1 MDKVVLIGG
10 QCGHGKT
17 TTVNRLLGVNWHT
30 DPVYTGTLLPY
41 MKCYEVQDGDTYECE
56 LIPRIEKRVATKIS
70 LLHFNDSEDFP
81 AMTQELSETVSWQ
94 PDGDPYPSDRQ
105 LYPEVSS
112 LTFVDLM
119 GIGENLLQE
128 QYYKEVY
135 REFAHQATDVLWISD
150 ITRRA
155 YGQDASLLKD
165 LKNDFPKLE
174 RFVICLNK
182 VDIFA
187 LQKGQTSME
196 TLTEWQIEEIKQKCS
211 NVSEE
216 FRSFMPEASF
226 EVLFYSAVTG
236 FNFQSLND
244 MFFVNCN
251 D

>member
-1 MDKVVLIGG
+1 MEKFVLIGG

-56 LIPRIEKRVATKIS
+56 LIPRIEKRVVTKIS
-70 LLHFNDSEDFP
+70 LLHFNDSESLP
-81 AMTQELSETVSWQ
+81 AMTQELSETVNWL
-94 PDGDPYPSDRQ
+94 PDEEPYPSDRQ

-119 GIGENLLQE
+119 GIGESLLQE

-135 REFAHQATDVLWISD
+135 REFAHKATDVMWISD

-155 YGQDASLLKD
+155 YGQDAALLKD

-174 RFVICLNK
+174 RFVVCLNK
-182 VDIFA
+182 VDSFA